1 MSAIRKTEPHQN
13 MEFHMGLL
21 HFVHLLVM
29 VDGLIDQREKAAMLR
44 IKLEENI
51 PDWLFDD
58 FDASISHKTERQ
70 IYEEGVDMLNHCTE
84 DERLCAF
91 VHLYRLSES
100 DDNIHVKEVRF
111 LLYSLKATKI
121 AFEDVILSTRMS
133 KAAALRWL

>member
-1 MSAIRKTEPHQN
+1 MNVLRQNQPLQN
-13 MEFHMGLL
+13 MEFHLGLL

-29 VDGLIDQREKAAMLR
+29 VDGLIDQREKDAMLR

-70 IYEEGVDMLNHCTE
+70 IYDEGVDMLNHCTE
-84 DERLCAF
+84 EEKLCAF

-121 AFEDVILSTRMS
+121 AFEDVVLSTRMS